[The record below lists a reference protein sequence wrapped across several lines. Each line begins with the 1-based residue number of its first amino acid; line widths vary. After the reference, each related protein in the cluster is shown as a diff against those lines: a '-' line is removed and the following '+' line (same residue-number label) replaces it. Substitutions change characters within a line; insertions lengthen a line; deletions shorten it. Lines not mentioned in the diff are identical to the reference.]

1 MKFSLFYL
9 LLCFS
14 FAFFSQ
20 RSQGEGVVLGKLVD
34 QKTKNAIEY
43 AKVKVLKAKDSSVL
57 GGQFTDSEGKF
68 NLEGLPFLPMIV
80 QITFAGYD
88 TLWFN
93 DVLPTK
99 ELRLVNLGELVMLVN
114 NQRVVD
120 EVVVQGK
127 QDILRSGIDKKVYN
141 VGQDL
146 ARRNRQRRTQKFA
159 FHRFGPRR

>member
-1 MKFSLFYL
+1 
-9 LLCFS
+9 
-14 FAFFSQ
+14 
-20 RSQGEGVVLGKLVD
+20 VD

-43 AKVKVLKAKDSSVL
+43 AKVKVLKAKDSSLL

-99 ELRLVNLGELVMLVN
+99 ELRLVNLGE
-114 NQRVVD
+114 
-120 EVVVQGK
+120 
-127 QDILRSGIDKKVYN
+127 
-141 VGQDL
+141 
-146 ARRNRQRRTQKFA
+146 
-159 FHRFGPRR
+159 